1 MSVQPALTLWVAT
14 FDGRSAEIAQRMAT
28 RLQALGIRTQTE
40 ELGSVPPP
48 LPDGP
53 VLVVA
58 AVRYGRL
65 LPAARAALQ
74 RLAMTPQ
81 HPAALAVV
89 CLSARRPDRRSAR
102 DNPYLRRAMAQSGL
116 RPLLAEAF
124 GGRLD
129 YMRCRWFD
137 RQMIRLIMKLT
148 GGPSDG
154 VSVLDYTDWG
164 QVERFSDRLADVLGS
179 APH

>member
-1 MSVQPALTLWVAT
+1 MSAPPTLTLWVAT
-14 FDGRSAEIAQRMAT
+14 FDGRSAEIAEKMAT
-28 RLQALGIRTQTE
+28 RLHALGISTHTTL
-40 ELGSVPPP
+40 LGAEPPP

-65 LPAARAALQ
+65 LPAARAALR
-74 RLAMTPQ
+74 RLGQASRHAVM
-81 HPAALAVV
+81 LAVV
-89 CLSARRPDRRSAR
+89 CLSARRANRRSPQE
-102 DNPYLRRAMAQSGL
+102 NPYLRRAIAQSGL

-129 YMRCRWFD
+129 YARCRWLD
-137 RQMIRLIMKLT
+137 RQMIRLIMKLS

-154 VSVLDYTDWG
+154 VSVLDYTDWA
-164 QVERFSDRLADVLGS
+164 QVDHFADRVVDALGS
-179 APH
+179 APQ